1 MADRKLLVFTDLD
14 GTLLDHETYSYE
26 AALPAIATLKRN
38 DIGLILASSKTAA
51 EIAPLRAELGFTH
64 CPAIVE
70 NGAGLLPPNTQAS
83 KQIGRYKEIQ
93 TRLDSLPDELRSR
106 FTGFAQMTVEDVVA
120 ATGLS
125 HDAAQLAKQRQFSEP
140 GVFHGTDKERQAFI
154 EAAKSAGFLAKQGG
168 RFLTFSFGGDK
179 AEQMRAIIAEQENVI
194 FSIALGDAPN
204 DIGLIKAAN
213 IGVIIPN
220 PAHGG
225 VEHLAGEMSG
235 KIIRADK
242 NGPEGWNRT
251 VLELVKKYATL
262 KPMHEKD

>member
-14 GTLLDHETYSYE
+14 GTLLDHETYSYD
-26 AALPAIATLKRN
+26 AALPAIEMLRQHN
-38 DIGLILASSKTAA
+38 IGLILASSKTAA

-70 NGAGLLPPNTQAS
+70 NGAGLLSPNAQAS
-83 KQIGRYKEIQ
+83 EQDGRYQEIQ
-93 TRLDSLPDELRSR
+93 TRLDSLPDDLRSR
-106 FTGFAQMTVEDVVA
+106 FTGFSQMTVEDVVA
-120 ATGLS
+120 ATSLS

-140 GVFHGTDKERQAFI
+140 GLFHGTDKERQAFI
-154 EAAKSAGFLAKQGG
+154 EAAKSAGLLAKQGG

-179 AEQMRAIIAEQENVI
+179 AEQMRAIIAEQENAT

-204 DIGLIKAAN
+204 DIGLIEAAD

-225 VEHLAGEMSG
+225 IKPLAGEMSG
-235 KIIRADK
+235 QIIGADK
-242 NGPEGWNRT
+242 NGPEGWNLT

>member
-26 AALPAIATLKRN
+26 AALPALAMLQQN

-70 NGAGLLPPNTQAS
+70 NGAGLLSPNAQMS
-83 KQIGRYKEIQ
+83 EEIGRYQEIQ
-93 TRLDSLPDELRSR
+93 TKLDTLPDELRSR
-106 FTGFAQMTVEDVVA
+106 FTGFAQMTVYDVIA

-140 GVFHGTDKERQAFI
+140 GVFHGSDKERQAFI
-154 EAAKSAGFLAKQGG
+154 EAAKSVGLLAKQGG

-179 AEQMRAIIAEQENVI
+179 AEQMQTIIAEQENAT

-204 DIGLIKAAN
+204 DIGLIEAAN

-225 VEHLAGEMSG
+225 VERLAGEKSG
-235 KIIRADK
+235 QIIRADK
-242 NGPEGWNRT
+242 NGPEGWNLT
-251 VLELVKKYATL
+251 VLELVKKYATF
-262 KPMHEKD
+262 KPTHEKD